1 MYKYFLLQ
9 CDVDA
14 EGKYLH
20 PHDLIYAQPVA
31 IKPVGRPIPAVPV
44 PVKGPGYGP
53 PRPVPLP
60 PSRPGYGPPPLP
72 PSRPYYPTKKGPIPV
87 YEPDDIH
94 SYKPILEEKKPVVVV
109 NGQGSG
115 VQTHVHHHYHHGDKV
130 SAPGVID
137 TTFDPAP
144 FPSASGSYGTPS
156 FSTGPLY
163 GNSIA
168 PSGSGGLYSGSSSYG
183 GKPDFYKKQLNLKGS
198 YSGKQI
204 FCLVLRFKWLV
215 S

>member
-1 MYKYFLLQ
+1 MQ

-31 IKPVGRPIPAVPV
+31 IKPVGKPIPAVPLS
-44 PVKGPGYGP
+44 VKGPAYGP

-60 PSRPGYGPPPLP
+60 PSRPGYGPPP
-72 PSRPYYPTKKGPIPV
+72 PSRPFYPGHKSPIPI
-87 YEPDDIH
+87 YEPDDIPP
-94 SYKPILEEKKPVVVV
+94 YKPILEEKKPVVVV

-130 SAPGVID
+130 AVPGVID
-137 TTFDPAP
+137 TSYDNGP
-144 FPSASGSYGTPS
+144 FSPSASGSYGTPS
-156 FSTGPLY
+156 YSTGPLY

-183 GKPDFYKKQLNLKGS
+183 SKPDFYKKQLNLKAP
-198 YSGKQI
+198 YSGEKTFSKETRFSQI
-204 FCLVLRFKWLV
+204 PTIL
-215 S
+215 